1 MWSKRPEW
9 QDVVPVPQD
18 DAPNALVP
26 IAYHEYCA
34 SFPSGQPF
42 DAVFAITLLT
52 VCVGQADRDAMDMFR
67 ALVAKQEKSQRTLD
81 LTKEII
87 QMNPGHYTVW

>member
-1 MWSKRPEW
+1 MPSFPS
-9 QDVVPVPQD
+9 PTTNTAGP
-18 DAPNALVP
+18 
-26 IAYHEYCA
+26 
-34 SFPSGQPF
+34 FPSGQLF

>member
-1 MWSKRPEW
+1 M
-9 QDVVPVPQD
+9 
-18 DAPNALVP
+18 L
-26 IAYHEYCA
+26 IACA
-34 SFPSGQPF
+34 E
-42 DAVFAITLLT
+42 
-52 VCVGQADRDAMDMFR
+52 QADRDAMDMFR

>member
-9 QDVVPVPQD
+9 QDVEPVPQD

-26 IAYHEYCA
+26 IAYHEYCK
-34 SFPSGQPF
+34 SPSPACRAAGC
-42 DAVFAITLLT
+42 ISLT
-52 VCVGQADRDAMDMFR
+52 VWLCVGRADRDAMDMFR